1 MKVSFRIVIL
11 LSMILG
17 LCLGAPSSASAQV
30 DAAAGKPAMPVGLQ
44 EAFLGA
50 SSQLFSVQ
58 GGSYTTEYNGVEYK
72 LNAAGLKLQG
82 NGIAWGIALHG
93 IGRGNQAGD
102 VQPPEI
108 VQTEERLEYRRGVVT
123 EWYRDTALGV
133 QQGFDISESP
143 KGNGKLVLHLDL
155 STDLEGQLNDDGR
168 GISFAGADGQT
179 LRYDGL
185 KAYDANGVEFEA
197 KMVYNPA
204 QVVIQV
210 EERDAAYPI
219 TIDPFIFL
227 EQKVL
232 VTDGA
237 AGDNFGYAV
246 AIDGDTAVIG
256 AANDDIGANANQ
268 GSAYIFLR
276 VGTIWTLKTK
286 LTALDGAANDY
297 FGCSVAISGDT
308 VLVGARDA
316 DIGANAGQGSAY
328 VFVRSGTDWIQQA
341 KLTASDGAAGDVF
354 GWSLALEGNL
364 ALVGA
369 PWDDVDKNENQGSA
383 YVFIR
388 GATTWAQQAQITAPD
403 GATGDEFGSAVAL
416 SGDTALVGAAHDDV
430 EANADQGSA
439 YVFTRSEKE
448 WQLQQQLIDSSG
460 HANFYSGAA
469 VALSGDTVMVGAPGI
484 SRVEVFERSGETWI
498 STKKITKGSFE
509 PQWGSSIALSGD
521 FALVAGTNYSIVE
534 ILMHTDLGWIDPDL
548 FYLYPSDGYLLTGF
562 SVAFSDDT
570 AMVGALF
577 ADIGAN
583 TDQGAAYFFQPYRTN
598 DLAVSAVKEGS
609 TTVYPGDTVYITA
622 SVTNYGPGD
631 ETGEL
636 IDTEDPVDVVLNINL
651 PVGLTLVSQLATRG
665 MYTPSDNSWWVGD
678 LPLGITAS
686 LFIEA
691 TVDMISAPAKALV
704 FSAEV
709 PYRDTND
716 ANNKASLNLL
726 VKKKERLLNGGF
738 NTYIGASKIPV
749 NWTAAGFGTTDG
761 KDTTAANRKEGAA
774 SVKIANTT
782 AKTKTLTQTL
792 PTLSGAAGDP
802 FIFSYWVKGSAL
814 PTTRLCQAQVFFYN
828 GTTGVGTKTLPCG
841 STRTFAYKQK
851 TLPFTAPGAYSSVTV
866 KITYS
871 KASGTVWFDAVSLLK

>member
-82 NGIAWGIALHG
+82 NGIVWGIALHG
-93 IGRGNQAGD
+93 MGRGNQAGD

-316 DIGANAGQGSAY
+316 DIGANA
-328 VFVRSGTDWIQQA
+328 
-341 KLTASDGAAGDVF
+341 
-354 GWSLALEGNL
+354 E
-364 ALVGA
+364 
-369 PWDDVDKNENQGSA
+369 
-383 YVFIR
+383 
-388 GATTWAQQAQITAPD
+388 
-403 GATGDEFGSAVAL
+403 
-416 SGDTALVGAAHDDV
+416 
-430 EANADQGSA
+430 
-439 YVFTRSEKE
+439 
-448 WQLQQQLIDSSG
+448 
-460 HANFYSGAA
+460 
-469 VALSGDTVMVGAPGI
+469 
-484 SRVEVFERSGETWI
+484 SRVGIRFHPRC
-498 STKKITKGSFE
+498 
-509 PQWGSSIALSGD
+509 
-521 FALVAGTNYSIVE
+521 N
-534 ILMHTDLGWIDPDL
+534 
-548 FYLYPSDGYLLTGF
+548 
-562 SVAFSDDT
+562 
-570 AMVGALF
+570 
-577 ADIGAN
+577 
-583 TDQGAAYFFQPYRTN
+583 
-598 DLAVSAVKEGS
+598 
-609 TTVYPGDTVYITA
+609 
-622 SVTNYGPGD
+622 
-631 ETGEL
+631 
-636 IDTEDPVDVVLNINL
+636 NL
-651 PVGLTLVSQLATRG
+651 
-665 MYTPSDNSWWVGD
+665 
-678 LPLGITAS
+678 
-686 LFIEA
+686 
-691 TVDMISAPAKALV
+691 
-704 FSAEV
+704 
-709 PYRDTND
+709 
-716 ANNKASLNLL
+716 
-726 VKKKERLLNGGF
+726 
-738 NTYIGASKIPV
+738 
-749 NWTAAGFGTTDG
+749 
-761 KDTTAANRKEGAA
+761 GAA
-774 SVKIANTT
+774 SA
-782 AKTKTLTQTL
+782 
-792 PTLSGAAGDP
+792 DH
-802 FIFSYWVKGSAL
+802 
-814 PTTRLCQAQVFFYN
+814 R
-828 GTTGVGTKTLPCG
+828 
-841 STRTFAYKQK
+841 
-851 TLPFTAPGAYSSVTV
+851 PGRRH
-866 KITYS
+866 
-871 KASGTVWFDAVSLLK
+871 GG